1 MQSYSVMILLME
13 TDPLDSPSRQED
25 NLIRGLYHAS
35 KLNSEFEFA
44 GMSGPMLSIHAVQ
57 AMQERGMPEAADF
70 KVAEARCAFD
80 NFYATGSHQTLSY
93 AIAIAHD
100 FLGYEDLS
108 KAWYAREDIEELIR
122 QDTTCA
128 IAEVSQASVAARY
141 QDDDE
146 FEMVL
151 QMNRLGFEDTEG
163 PISLFARLRFESAL
177 WHMVPVGT
185 KKTPEL
191 ISLLS
196 IDELRA
202 FGNRPNIR
210 MAYDAVVSMTRR
222 ISAVCE
228 SEEMQSLSSDLVEGI
243 AAAAMDIAMTDQRS
257 ESRLFAADLLPELL
271 ENDPEN
277 KKYQKWHR
285 KLRRHFKLA
294 ELTTLPGI
302 SFHGY
307 TSSQIQEALHSL
319 GELTTADVMGVV
331 AEYAVHSSVDE
342 KD

>member
-1 MQSYSVMILLME
+1 M
-13 TDPLDSPSRQED
+13 
-25 NLIRGLYHAS
+25 
-35 KLNSEFEFA
+35 
-44 GMSGPMLSIHAVQ
+44 
-57 AMQERGMPEAADF
+57 
-70 KVAEARCAFD
+70 
-80 NFYATGSHQTLSY
+80 
-93 AIAIAHD
+93 
-100 FLGYEDLS
+100 
-108 KAWYAREDIEELIR
+108 
-122 QDTTCA
+122 
-128 IAEVSQASVAARY
+128 AARY

-146 FEMVL
+146 FEMAL
-151 QMNRLGFEDTEG
+151 LMSRLGFEDTG
-163 PISLFARLRFESAL
+163 DSIGVFAALRFESAL
-177 WHMVPVGT
+177 WHMVPGGT
-185 KKTPEL
+185 KKAPEL
-191 ISLLS
+191 RSLLS
-196 IDELRA
+196 INELRV
-202 FGNRPNIR
+202 FGHKSNVR
-210 MAYDAVVSMTRR
+210 MAYEAVVSMATR
-222 ISAVCE
+222 ISAACQ

-243 AAAAMDIAMTDQRS
+243 AAAAMDIAMTDKRS

-319 GELTTADVMGVV
+319 GELTTSDVMGVV